1 MDLEKAPTHREY
13 DLQVKN
19 GGSDRK
25 KSLVKT
31 GQSGV
36 LTKITELQKR
46 K

>member
-1 MDLEKAPTHREY
+1 MDWEKAPTHRGY

-31 GQSGV
+31 GQRGV
-36 LTKITELQKR
+36 LTKKAEMQKR

>member
-1 MDLEKAPTHREY
+1 MDWEKAAPYRR
-13 DLQVKN
+13 DDFQVKN

-31 GQSGV
+31 GQKRGR
-36 LTKITELQKR
+36 TKKAELQKR